1 MNNKEYLNSF
11 ENRIIIPGLEKK
23 MFCKEVMITL
33 KNGKLAN
40 TAFGKFIGNLLECE
54 EILAVDY
61 YGHIKKSKGLLDMV
75 EKYKGIEIKSVLVP
89 TVYFASVKNEH
100 ITELAPHL
108 LNDFPLF
115 KAYLIQLRGFKI
127 NQK

>member
-23 MFCKEVMITL
+23 MFCKEGMVTL

-89 TVYFASVKNEH
+89 VVYWASIKNED
-100 ITELAPHL
+100 IAMLAPDL
-108 LNDFPLF
+108 LDNFPLF
-115 KAYLIQLRGFKI
+115 KSFLIDLRGFKTI
-127 NQK
+127 T